1 MSDQPKNEQ
10 LTVKARAPFHV
21 YYEGPAKSLT
31 ATNRIGEFDIL
42 PDHADF
48 FSLLKPGEIFIETD
62 SDPIT
67 FTIRKGMISVR
78 DNEVL
83 LFVDM

>member
-1 MSDQPKNEQ
+1 MSEAAKTDQ
-10 LTVKARAPFHV
+10 LTVIARAPFHV
-21 YYEGPAKSLT
+21 YYEGPAKAVT

-42 PDHADF
+42 PEHADF
-48 FSLLKPGEIFIETD
+48 FSLLKPGEIIIETD
-62 SDPIT
+62 KDPVT
-67 FTIRKGMISVR
+67 FTIKKGMLSVR